1 MCTMSQH
8 SHQQIIL
15 DSIADGV
22 FTVDGAFVITTFN
35 RAAERITGVAREEA
49 VGRHCWEVFHADIC
63 EGACALR
70 KTTETGR
77 PFVEQAVR
85 IINSAGER
93 VPVSISTA
101 LLRDEQGAVVGG
113 VETFRDLSQI
123 EELRKE
129 ILRKHTYHDIVT
141 RDHRML
147 RILDTLPAMAGADT
161 PVLVLGES
169 GTGKEI
175 LARAIHASSPRADG
189 PFVAVNCGALPE
201 NLLESELFGYR
212 KGAFTDAKTDK
223 PGRFDRAQGGTLFL
237 DEIGDLPTALQV
249 KLLRVVQERA
259 YEPLGATEPVQAN
272 VRLVT
277 ATNRNLAALV
287 QDGAFRQDLYYRI
300 NVLTVELPPLRERS
314 GDLPLL
320 VEHFLY
326 HYSRVQGT
334 RIDRVAPEAM
344 GLLAGHDWPGNIRE
358 LENVLQHAFIMCPAG
373 RIEKGHL
380 PEYLAAGPPT
390 AAPLAQDDSMERFEA
405 DRIRRALERNRY
417 SRSRTAH
424 ELGIHPSTLWR
435 KMKRLGIE

>member
-1 MCTMSQH
+1 MSQH
-8 SHQQIIL
+8 THQQIIL

-22 FTVDGAFVITTFN
+22 FTVDGDFVVTTFN
-35 RAAERITGVAREEA
+35 RAAERITGVSRKEA
-49 VGRHCWEVFHADIC
+49 IGRHCWEVFHADIC
-63 EGACALR
+63 ENACALR
-70 KTTETGR
+70 KTTETGT
-77 PFVEQAVR
+77 PFVERAVR
-85 IINSAGER
+85 IVNSEGER

-147 RILDTLPAMAGADT
+147 RILDTLPAIAGTDT

-175 LARAIHASSPRADG
+175 LARAIHSSSPRAEG

-237 DEIGDLPTALQV
+237 DEIGDLPMALQV
-249 KLLRVVQERA
+249 KLLRVVQESA
-259 YEPLGATEPVQAN
+259 YEPLGSTEPVKAD
-272 VRLVT
+272 VRLIT
-277 ATNRNLAALV
+277 ATNRDLASLV
-287 QDGAFRQDLYYRI
+287 QGGGFRRDLYYRI
-300 NVLTVELPPLRERS
+300 NVLTVDLPPLRERS

-326 HYSRVQGT
+326 HYSRVQAK
-334 RIDRVAPEAM
+334 RIDELSPEAM
-344 GLLAGHDWPGNIRE
+344 GVLAGHDFPGNIRE
-358 LENVLQHAFIMCPAG
+358 LENVLQHAFIMCPSG
-373 RIEKGHL
+373 RIEKRHL
-380 PEYLAAGPPT
+380 PDYLIAHAPSSAPP
-390 AAPLAQDDSMERFEA
+390 PEDDSLERFET

-435 KMKRLGIE
+435 KMKKLGIE